1 MGWEINTRGASA
13 APALLPAHPGIQ
25 AASRELWL
33 HSDSP
38 QDPPPPAMGT
48 GWGSPTAPPGTPK
61 PRRAQQRRQNETE
74 RPRAGGK
81 EVLFQVSPPGR
92 ASCSHQRVLRAGGHP
107 GVPHTSRD
115 PRLALGGSR
124 RVGGH
129 SRTPPRGAGR
139 RWEPVLRPRPHEP
152 PPHAPK
158 AHLEGLRVR
167 PRGLGGAGTPSATG
181 AGAPGEPRSPG
192 SRPACA
198 ARGPARSSRPCG
210 CPRCRRTP
218 APVPWG
224 TNAP

>member
-1 MGWEINTRGASA
+1 MGVT
-13 APALLPAHPGIQ
+13 HC
-25 AASRELWL
+25 
-33 HSDSP
+33 
-38 QDPPPPAMGT
+38 
-48 GWGSPTAPPGTPK
+48 PPGTPK

-74 RPRAGGK
+74 RPHTEGK

-92 ASCSHQRVLRAGGHP
+92 TSCSHQRVLRAGGHP
-107 GVPHTSRD
+107 GVTHTSRD

-129 SRTPPRGAGR
+129 SRTPPWGWEEVGAGSVPTPAR
-139 RWEPVLRPRPHEP
+139 APSPRPKGTSGG
-152 PPHAPK
+152 A
-158 AHLEGLRVR
+158 EG
-167 PRGLGGAGTPSATG
+167 PSPGAGGAGTPSATG
-181 AGAPGEPRSPG
+181 AGAPGEPRNPG

-224 TNAP
+224 TNTREQPDPTGIPGKTVPEGTSRTLPHRCHREGLLKSQHDPPRGVILG